1 MDIVATNVVSWLM
14 IMDAVIEVKGLTK
27 MYGDTVAVDH
37 VSYSINGGE
46 IFGLLGPNGCGKTT
60 TILMLIGLIS
70 PDEGTAIVNGS
81 DIKQDPIG
89 ARRQVGLLCDNVG
102 LYENLTARQNLRFFA
117 ELSDIKSAE
126 AEERITKLLALVGL
140 LEKGN
145 VKVSAM
151 SRGMRQ
157 RLGIAQSLVR
167 DPRILVFDEPT
178 LGIDPE
184 GTRELR
190 ELIKLLARE
199 QGRTIVFSSHLL
211 AEVNRLCDRVAI
223 MKDGKVIAIGSIQDL
238 RKQINAAEGD
248 AFEDV
253 FLRYQGVV

>member
-1 MDIVATNVVSWLM
+1 MM
-14 IMDAVIEVKGLTK
+14 YMEPVIEVKGLTK
-27 MYGDTVAVDH
+27 KYGNTVAVDH
-37 VSYSINGGE
+37 VSYTINGGE
-46 IFGLLGPNGCGKTT
+46 VFGLLGPNGCGKTT
-60 TILMLIGLIS
+60 TILMLMGLIS
-70 PDEGTAIVNGS
+70 PNEGTAVVNGS
-81 DIKQDPIG
+81 DIKEDPMG

-117 ELSDIKSAE
+117 ELSDLKPRE
-126 AEERITKLLALVGL
+126 AEERITKLLTLVGL
-140 LEKGN
+140 KEKQD

-157 RLGIAQSLVR
+157 RLGIAQSLIR

-190 ELIKLLARE
+190 GLIKLLARE
-199 QGRTIVFSSHLL
+199 QGRTIVFTSHLL

-223 MKDGKVIAIGSIQDL
+223 MKDGKVIAIGSIPDL

-248 AFEDV
+248 EFEDV